1 MNWTTLPLNIF
12 LYNAYFY
19 ENWTPYVV
27 FWTSKVT
34 HFYVKNVILTILR
47 CFFGKNQNRNPPSNW
62 KKGRV
67 TVQNFSKKSIF
78 WPYGIKIGTFFRRA
92 TLVRSIL
99 RSIFGLLRKLLEL
112 FWWIFFQNTP
122 QTMLFKK
129 EWRFFVVKF
138 IVSSINDKNRFSAV
152 FWPPSLFFGH

>member
-1 MNWTTLPLNIF
+1 MWFWPF
-12 LYNAYFY
+12 
-19 ENWTPYVV
+19 YVV
-27 FWTSKVT
+27 FSAK
-34 HFYVKNVILTILR
+34 
-47 CFFGKNQNRNPPSNW
+47 
-62 KKGRV
+62 
-67 TVQNFSKKSIF
+67 
-78 WPYGIKIGTFFRRA
+78 IKIETLPQIEKKVGLRFKIFQKNRYFGCMGLKLAHFFRRA

-99 RSIFGLLRKLLEL
+99 HSIFGLLRKLLEL

-152 FWPPSLFFGH
+152 FWPPSWFFGHKHLKFRFFPFFFVDSYLEQ

>member
-1 MNWTTLPLNIF
+1 MWFWPF
-12 LYNAYFY
+12 
-19 ENWTPYVV
+19 YVV
-27 FWTSKVT
+27 FSAK
-34 HFYVKNVILTILR
+34 
-47 CFFGKNQNRNPPSNW
+47 
-62 KKGRV
+62 
-67 TVQNFSKKSIF
+67 
-78 WPYGIKIGTFFRRA
+78 IKIETLPQIEKKVGLRFKIFQKNRYFGRMESKLAHFFRRA

-99 RSIFGLLRKLLEL
+99 HSIFGLLRKLLEL

-152 FWPPSLFFGH
+152 FWPPSWFFGHKHLKFRFFSFFLVDSYLER

>member
-1 MNWTTLPLNIF
+1 MWFWPF
-12 LYNAYFY
+12 
-19 ENWTPYVV
+19 YVV
-27 FWTSKVT
+27 FSAK
-34 HFYVKNVILTILR
+34 
-47 CFFGKNQNRNPPSNW
+47 
-62 KKGRV
+62 
-67 TVQNFSKKSIF
+67 
-78 WPYGIKIGTFFRRA
+78 IKIETLPQIEKKVGLRFKIFQKNRYFGRMGSKLAHFFRRA

-99 RSIFGLLRKLLEL
+99 HSIFGLLRKLLEL

-152 FWPPSLFFGH
+152 FWPPSWFFGHKHLKFRFFSFFLVDSYLER